1 MLGLSTRLATVCVFL
16 SPLAFAAPAPVPR
29 APQAQTL
36 STISPQW
43 KADLLQGAHPNS
55 SYLSSRPPED
65 APDGAWNA
73 RALPER
79 AQARMKQR
87 YDDLMRDYERK
98 KLYQQLDREDEEAQL
113 DRMNEFSGMYMRS
126 IVAHQFSESLKEAE
140 KNSED
145 VRTFRSVHE
154 SVGAIAK
161 GSTSVQVVEQM
172 KVGTRTDLP
181 ARRGQVWM
189 RTPLLN
195 SALDVQF
202 GGSSGF
208 DPWSISGRE
217 GLAPI
222 DERYVLSVSKDLP
235 ILDVQSSLSYGMNST
250 RRKTALRK
258 ALSQRMRIEVSDSR
272 GSDPVRSGL
281 PSAGEQRLQ
290 LEYGIQF

>member
-1 MLGLSTRLATVCVFL
+1 MPGIVALTALLCVF
-16 SPLAFAAPAPVPR
+16 PTAFALAAPTPAARPK
-29 APQAQTL
+29 AQTL
-36 STISPQW
+36 STISPHW
-43 KADLLQGAHPNS
+43 KADLLRGAHPNS
-55 SYLSSRPPED
+55 SYLTALPPKDSE
-65 APDGAWNA
+65 DGAWNS

-79 AQARMKQR
+79 TQARMKQR
-87 YDDLMRDYERK
+87 YEDLTRDYERK
-98 KLYQQLDREDEEAQL
+98 KLYQQLDRADEEAQVG
-113 DRMNEFSGMYMRS
+113 RMNEFSGMYMRS

-154 SVGAIAK
+154 SVGALAK
-161 GSTSVQVVEQM
+161 GSTSVQVVEEM
-172 KVGTRTDLP
+172 KIGTRTDLP

-189 RTPLLN
+189 KTPLMQG
-195 SALDVQF
+195 ALDVQF
-202 GGSSGF
+202 GRSGGF

-217 GLAPI
+217 SLSPI

-235 ILDVQSSLSYGMNST
+235 VFDLQSSLSYGMNST

-258 ALSQRMRIEVSDSR
+258 ALSSKMRVEVSDSR

-281 PSAGEQRLQ
+281 PAAGEQKLQ